1 MSPRTDIPPA
11 SVVRWEDLVALIK
24 SKAGFEPFIDDLTR
38 RLPLPSGKK
47 RQRSRIL
54 EWFGPTLPSAPIAM
68 EIVATALRCK
78 MITRTELYVILKSGT
93 PFNTQPEK

>member
-11 SVVRWEDLVALIK
+11 SVVRWEDLVAIIK
-24 SKAGFEPFIDDLTR
+24 SKAGFEPFVDDLTR

-54 EWFGPTLPSAPIAM
+54 EWFGPTLPSAPIAI
-68 EIVATALRCK
+68 EIVATAIQYR
-78 MITRTELYVILKSGT
+78 MITKTELYKILK
-93 PFNTQPEK
+93 NDNARLNDREQ